1 MLSVFLN
8 HLYTDSCIL
17 GNKSLFHVCWFCF
30 FLKLSRQA
38 VNDVHIWTTEPNY
51 SVPGKIWQYVGIWE
65 AEVRV
70 FVCKV
75 RWHGKA
81 VLQSSLSRFFLHV
94 NSTVKARINASLSIS
109 SLLGHS
115 YLEKVEGLLLS
126 LDTFMTPSFSSFSA
140 CLSLTHGGTA
150 VPSLMPLTV
159 SPSSLFHKLHLQDAT
174 KLHHSC
180 CPAAEDEMML

>member
-1 MLSVFLN
+1 MRL
-8 HLYTDSCIL
+8 
-17 GNKSLFHVCWFCF
+17 
-30 FLKLSRQA
+30 
-38 VNDVHIWTTEPNY
+38 
-51 SVPGKIWQYVGIWE
+51 
-65 AEVRV
+65 

-81 VLQSSLSRFFLHV
+81 VLQRSLSRFFLHV
-94 NSTVKARINASLSIS
+94 NSTVKARIDASLSIS

-126 LDTFMTPSFSSFSA
+126 LDTLSPSFSSFST

-174 KLHHSC
+174 ELHHSC
-180 CPAAEDEMML
+180 CPTAEDEMML